1 MVGTVNEDES
11 GAGRA
16 AESRLIHA
24 GQAIRARKTE
34 MALTIFE
41 CPLTA
46 GNPAQLGRDVKVS
59 VSEYLPALAVP
70 DVSGDSGR
78 FVGGER
84 LSVDDFV
91 YFY

>member
-1 MVGTVNEDES
+1 MFSIPTPVCWTPRLAYRVL
-11 GAGRA
+11 AMGRR
-16 AESRLIHA
+16 ELSL
-24 GQAIRARKTE
+24 
-34 MALTIFE
+34 
-41 CPLTA
+41 
-46 GNPAQLGRDVKVS
+46 AQLGRDVKVS
-59 VSEYLPALAVP
+59 VGEYLPALAVP

>member
-1 MVGTVNEDES
+1 M
-11 GAGRA
+11 GRR
-16 AESRLIHA
+16 EPSL
-24 GQAIRARKTE
+24 
-34 MALTIFE
+34 
-41 CPLTA
+41 
-46 GNPAQLGRDVKVS
+46 AQLGRDVKVS